1 MNDIVS
7 RMIDTQLLLFIY
19 LLCGV
24 YLSKRK
30 LIREDNRTALVRL
43 MMDVTMPL
51 MVVDAFNKP
60 MTRDEIVTSFFVM
73 AVAFAGCVVTGLI
86 GLVLWKSQP
95 ENMAVQKNNGML
107 LILMMKIILFL
118 MPKLFSMMAPPTPVP

>member
-51 MVVDAFNKP
+51 MVV
-60 MTRDEIVTSFFVM
+60 
-73 AVAFAGCVVTGLI
+73 
-86 GLVLWKSQP
+86 
-95 ENMAVQKNNGML
+95 
-107 LILMMKIILFL
+107 
-118 MPKLFSMMAPPTPVP
+118 